1 MHNVTPKSHRKKL
14 KSNKIPQAI
23 SSVDNNNNN
32 FVSKSMNNNDF
43 FVKYSNLYPSSS
55 GSNNNNIYQ
64 NNGDEKN
71 HYKSLKLFKDI
82 RNLKNR
88 IENDQ

>member
-1 MHNVTPKSHRKKL
+1 
-14 KSNKIPQAI
+14 
-23 SSVDNNNNN
+23 
-32 FVSKSMNNNDF
+32 MNNNDF
-43 FVKYSNLYPSSS
+43 YVKYSNLYPSSS
-55 GSNNNNIYQ
+55 TTGLNSNNIYS

-82 RNLKNR
+82 KSLKHR

>member
-1 MHNVTPKSHRKKL
+1 MT
-14 KSNKIPQAI
+14 
-23 SSVDNNNNN
+23 SSVDTNNNSTDN
-32 FVSKSMNNNDF
+32 FISKSINNNDF
-43 FVKYSNLYPSSS
+43 FVKYSNLYPSS
-55 GSNNNNIYQ
+55 GLNNNNIYQ

-82 RNLKNR
+82 KSLKNR